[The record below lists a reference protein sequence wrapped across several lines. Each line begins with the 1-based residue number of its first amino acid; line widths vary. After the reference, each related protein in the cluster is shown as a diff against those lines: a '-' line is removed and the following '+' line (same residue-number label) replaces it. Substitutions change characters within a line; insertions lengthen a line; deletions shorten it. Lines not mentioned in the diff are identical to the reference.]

1 MNFVEKPYSF
11 KMSADTLNNFQEKK
25 KKNRG
30 INQGENNF
38 IRDENM
44 DKKVTPNKIKTP
56 TNKDY

>member
-11 KMSADTLNNFQEKK
+11 KMSADTFNNFQESQA
-25 KKNRG
+25 KNRG
-30 INQGENNF
+30 IYKGENNF
-38 IRDENM
+38 MMDENM